1 MQKTS
6 PALQPEGL
14 SITQACAIAGI
25 GRSKLYQAIKER
37 RLKARKFGTRTI
49 ILRTEL
55 LRFLAS
61 LPTAA

>member
-1 MQKTS
+1 MKNS
-6 PALQPEGL
+6 PALEPEGL

-37 RLKARKFGTRTI
+37 RLKARKFGARTI
-49 ILRTEL
+49 ILRTDL
-55 LRFLAS
+55 RRFLAS